1 MKKTLILLF
10 LIVSC
15 QLQAQLHTFSK
26 KPIIH
31 QENFQKQRVH
41 WGYFLGFNSYDF
53 KFFYKENQPQEIE
66 VKSTTS
72 FNVGLI
78 GNLRLQEYLDF
89 RLEPGL
95 FYTQRN
101 LKFPGFDN
109 DRDAIRNVKSTYIHV
124 PLLLKFSSK
133 RIGNFRPYMVG
144 GSSMS
149 YNLSSNSK
157 SLTDNSERRFRMNK
171 VTFNYELGFGVD
183 IYLEYFIFSPSIRG
197 VFGIGNEIIP
207 DNDPNSLWTGNVDA
221 MKTRAVLLNFA
232 FH

>member
-1 MKKTLILLF
+1 MKKTLLLLLF
-10 LIVSC
+10 IISC

-53 KFFYKENQPQEIE
+53 KFDYKQNYTEEIE

-78 GNLRLQEYLDF
+78 GNLRLQEYLDL

-95 FYTQRN
+95 FYSQRN

-109 DRDAIRNVKSTYIHV
+109 DRDAFRNVKSTYIHI

-144 GSSMS
+144 GASAS
-149 YNLSSNSK
+149 YNLSSNYK
-157 SLTDNSERRFRMNK
+157 SLSDNSERRFRMNRIAY
-171 VTFNYELGFGVD
+171 NYELGFGVD

-197 VFGIGNEIIP
+197 VFGIGNEIIW
-207 DNDPNSLWTGNVDA
+207 DNDPNSLWTSNIDA
-221 MKTRAVLLNFA
+221 MKTRAVVLNFA